1 MLLVFSI
8 FLVYILWESQTR
20 DYPKDDFLP
29 TLRRLLNEYRE
40 VLKALGK
47 SVRELPIMLL
57 GVLLGP
63 FAKRLVVSDRSVN
76 RAVSY
81 LKSELK
87 DNRGFEQVD
96 QIPDSVYLSIV
107 HEALR
112 RAAEKEKDG
121 RARSGQFL
129 NEVAS
134 AADSVVAAYAGA
146 ENIDPRIKNILVFN
160 RVL

>member
-1 MLLVFSI
+1 MLLIFSI
-8 FLVYILWESQTR
+8 LVVYILWVSQTR
-20 DYPKDDFLP
+20 DYPKDDFLS
-29 TLRRLLNEYRE
+29 TLRRLLNDYRE
-40 VLKALGK
+40 TFKAFGK
-47 SVRELPIMLL
+47 LFRELPVMLL
-57 GVLLGP
+57 SVFLGP
-63 FAKRLVVSDRSVN
+63 FAKRLVVSDRIVN

-87 DNRGFEQVD
+87 NNRGFEQAD

-112 RAAEKEKDG
+112 RAGEKEKDG

-129 NEVAS
+129 NEVDAT
-134 AADSVVAAYAGA
+134 ADSVVAAFAGA
-146 ENIDPRIKNILVFN
+146 ENADPRIKNILVFN

>member
-1 MLLVFSI
+1 MLLIFSI
-8 FLVYILWESQTR
+8 LVVYVLWVSQTR
-20 DYPKDDFLP
+20 DYPKDDFLS
-29 TLRRLLNEYRE
+29 TLRRLLNDYRE
-40 VLKALGK
+40 ALKAFGK
-47 SVRELPIMLL
+47 LFGDLPVMLL

-63 FAKRLVVSDRSVN
+63 YAKRLIVSDRAVN

-96 QIPDSVYLSIV
+96 QIPDSAYLSIV
-107 HEALR
+107 QEALR
-112 RAAEKEKDG
+112 RAGESEKDG

-129 NEVAS
+129 IEVDAT
-134 AADSVVAAYAGA
+134 ADSVVAAFAGS
-146 ENIDPRIKNILVFN
+146 ENADPRIKNILVFN

>member
-1 MLLVFSI
+1 MFLILSI

-29 TLRRLLNEYRE
+29 TLRRLLNDYRE
-40 VLKALGK
+40 VLKAFGK
-47 SVRELPIMLL
+47 LVWQLPIILL
-57 GVLLGP
+57 SVLLGP
-63 FAKRLVVSDRSVN
+63 FAKRLVVSDRTVN

-81 LKSELK
+81 LKFELK
-87 DNRGFEQVD
+87 DNRGFEHVD

-129 NEVAS
+129 NEVDAI
-134 AADSVVAAYAGA
+134 ADSVVAAYTGT
-146 ENIDPRIKNILVFN
+146 ENIDSRIKNILVFN